1 MALSQKHRHSIFERL
16 SPTLGEEETEAL
28 LSQFP
33 SSERDEPVTTR
44 PPRCARP
51 PVSGP
56 ISPSSRPR
64 SLAPG
69 GRSGRADAPAG
80 PLDLRRVMV
89 SGMGIA
95 AAISQAIG

>member
-33 SSERDEPVTTR
+33 ASERDEPVTNDRLDASTAGVR
-44 PPRCARP
+44 TDLAELKAEVARAEAAL
-51 PVSGP
+51 VERMRQQALWTFG
-56 ISPSSRPR
+56 
-64 SLAPG
+64 A
-69 GRSGRADAPAG
+69 
-80 PLDLRRVMV
+80 MV

-95 AAISQAIG
+95 AAISQALG